1 MKKAAFYIL
10 MMLIT
15 ALGFSQEGCL
25 KFRNGKFKVT
35 DPASKKVCII
45 TRDGDI
51 QTERM
56 EDSDETYDFTIEWIN
71 DCTYTVTPTP
81 TTIDRNRDVLK
92 AGTMTVKIVK
102 TTDTSYTQKVRVA
115 SNPKFRRY
123 DEVYVVKE
131 EKKEEEKEETD
142 KKY

>member
-1 MKKAAFYIL
+1 MKKAAFYIF
-10 MMLIT
+10 MLLIPIW
-15 ALGFSQEGCL
+15 GFSQEGCL
-25 KFRNGKFKVT
+25 KFRNGTFKVT

-56 EDSDETYDFTIEWIN
+56 EDSDETYDFNIEWIN
-71 DCTYTVTPTP
+71 DCTYTVTPTA

-102 TTDTSYTQKVRVA
+102 TTDSSYTQKVRVT

-123 DEVYVVKE
+123 DEVYVVKKK
-131 EKKEEEKEETD
+131 EKKALD
-142 KKY
+142 

>member
-1 MKKAAFYIL
+1 MKKTAFYIF
-10 MMLIT
+10 MLLIPIW
-15 ALGFSQEGCL
+15 GFSQEGCL
-25 KFRNGKFKVT
+25 KFRNGTFKVT

-56 EDSDETYDFTIEWIN
+56 EDSDETYDFNIEWIN
-71 DCTYTVTPTP
+71 DCTYTVTPTA

-102 TTDTSYTQKVRVA
+102 TTDSSYTQKVRVT

-123 DEVYVVKE
+123 DEVYVVKKK
-131 EKKEEEKEETD
+131 EKKALD
-142 KKY
+142 

>member
-1 MKKAAFYIL
+1 MKKTAFYIF
-10 MMLIT
+10 MLLIPIW
-15 ALGFSQEGCL
+15 GFSQEGCL
-25 KFRNGKFKVT
+25 KFRNGTFKVT

-56 EDSDETYDFTIEWIN
+56 EDSDETYDFNIEWIN

-102 TTDTSYTQKVRVA
+102 TTDSSYTQKVRVT

-123 DEVYVVKE
+123 DEVYVVKKK
-131 EKKEEEKEETD
+131 EKKALD
-142 KKY
+142 